1 MNLIGLGWDWFALS
15 DIKHGPFGPC
25 GLPTFTEPSNQSN
38 GMIPHPHPRR
48 AWGLGEGKISNL
60 RVNVMAWTSPVFE
73 EVVLCCEINSYVSA
87 KL

>member
-1 MNLIGLGWDWFALS
+1 
-15 DIKHGPFGPC
+15 
-25 GLPTFTEPSNQSN
+25 
-38 GMIPHPHPRR
+38 MIPHPHPRG